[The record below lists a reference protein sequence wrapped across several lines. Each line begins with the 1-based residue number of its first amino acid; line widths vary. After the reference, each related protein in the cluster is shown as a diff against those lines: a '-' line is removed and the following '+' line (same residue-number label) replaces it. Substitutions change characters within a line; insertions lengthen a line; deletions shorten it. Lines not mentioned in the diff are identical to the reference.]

1 MAVQHSKKDELTDEL
16 APDPAT
22 SYERA
27 KPEKEAGMGRLDNNT
42 GTPAKS
48 PDRIEKAVKHKQALR
63 QINADDVVNTAEEGQ
78 ADGSRLR
85 ADQPRPDGSDI
96 ENE

>member
-1 MAVQHSKKDELTDEL
+1 MASRNSDTTSRSEDF

-27 KPEKEAGMGRLDNNT
+27 KPEKEAGMGRLDNNL
-42 GTPAKS
+42 GTPTKS
-48 PDRIEKAVKHKQALR
+48 PDRIEHAVKHKQALR
-63 QINADDVVNTAEEGQ
+63 QINADDVINAAEEGQ
-78 ADGSRLR
+78 ADGSRVR